1 MSTCSPPASPRNSPS
16 SPVCT
21 SSCSSSTRC
30 CATARLGSR
39 PLRPPQPLD
48 TQDNCSHLNLLPC
61 PVSGDHYRWRLY
73 PHPGGELLHES
84 RNHRDGDGV
93 PDSHGHRDGHPHHD
107 AHRNCF
113 DCSHSAGG

>member
-48 TQDNCSHLNLLPC
+48 TQDNCSLVEAFREGLRELGYVEGQNIAIEWRFAEGQPERL
-61 PVSGDHYRWRLY
+61 SGFAA
-73 PHPGGELLHES
+73 ELVELQ
-84 RNHRDGDGV
+84 
-93 PDSHGHRDGHPHHD
+93 PDVLVVTGSQ
-107 AHRNCF
+107 AI
-113 DCSHSAGG
+113 